1 MLSSFEYELF
11 NKEYIR
17 CLKLINEYTKRNQK
31 CIIFKLRSFECLIS
45 RNMYETVLN
54 ELIKQLQKDNYDVYC
69 SGSELL
75 IFWDQRGS
83 PIINDEQTHP
93 PCIKEVKSVAKKKK
107 KDEETIKIDHI
118 NMQFGDYVDEFPI
131 KTGEY

>member
-31 CIIFKLRSFECLIS
+31 CILFKLRSFECLIS
-45 RNMYETVLN
+45 RSMYETVLN

-69 SGSELL
+69 SGTELL
-75 IFWDQRGS
+75 IFWDERGT
-83 PIINDEQTHP
+83 PIVNDEQ
-93 PCIKEVKSVAKKKK
+93 PCIKEVKTASKKKK
-107 KDEETIKIDHI
+107 KDEEDIKIDHI
-118 NMQFGDYVDEFPI
+118 NIQFGEYVDEFPI
-131 KTGEY
+131 KTGDY

>member
-31 CIIFKLRSFECLIS
+31 CILFKLRSFECLIS
-45 RNMYETVLN
+45 RSMYETVLN

-69 SGSELL
+69 SGTELL
-75 IFWDQRGS
+75 IFWDERGT
-83 PIINDEQTHP
+83 PIVNDEQ
-93 PCIKEVKSVAKKKK
+93 PCIKEVKTSSKKKK
-107 KDEETIKIDHI
+107 KDEEDIKINHI
-118 NMQFGDYVDEFPI
+118 NIQFGEYVDEFPI
-131 KTGEY
+131 KTGDY

>member
-45 RNMYETVLN
+45 KSMYETVLN

-69 SGSELL
+69 SGTELL
-75 IFWDQRGS
+75 IFWDERGT
-83 PIINDEQTHP
+83 PIVNDEQ
-93 PCIKEVKSVAKKKK
+93 PCIKEVKTASKKKK
-107 KDEETIKIDHI
+107 KDEEDIKINHI
-118 NMQFGDYVDEFPI
+118 NIQFGEYVDEFPI
-131 KTGEY
+131 KTGNY

>member
-11 NKEYIR
+11 NKEHIR

-45 RNMYETVLN
+45 KSMYETVLN

-69 SGSELL
+69 SGTELL
-75 IFWDQRGS
+75 IFWDERGT
-83 PIINDEQTHP
+83 PIVNDEQ
-93 PCIKEVKSVAKKKK
+93 PCIKEVKTASKKKK
-107 KDEETIKIDHI
+107 KDEEDIKIDHI
-118 NMQFGDYVDEFPI
+118 NIQFGEYVDEFPI
-131 KTGEY
+131 KTGNY

>member
-45 RNMYETVLN
+45 KSMYETVLN

-69 SGSELL
+69 SGTELL
-75 IFWDQRGS
+75 IFWDERGT
-83 PIINDEQTHP
+83 PIVNDE
-93 PCIKEVKSVAKKKK
+93 PCVKEVKTSSKKKK
-107 KDEETIKIDHI
+107 KDEEDIKINHI
-118 NMQFGDYVDEFPI
+118 NIQFGEYVDEFPI
-131 KTGEY
+131 KTGNY

>member
-17 CLKLINEYTKRNQK
+17 CLKLINEYTKREQK

-45 RNMYETVLN
+45 KTMYNTILN

-69 SGSELL
+69 SGTELL
-75 IFWDQRGS
+75 IFWDQRS
-83 PIINDEQTHP
+83 NPVT
-93 PCIKEVKSVAKKKK
+93 KEVCQPTIKTVVSKKKK
-107 KDEETIKIDHI
+107 KEDEVIKIDHI
-118 NMQFGDYVDEFPI
+118 NISFGDYVDNLPI

>member
-45 RNMYETVLN
+45 KSMYETVLN

-69 SGSELL
+69 SGTELL
-75 IFWDQRGS
+75 IFWDERGT
-83 PIINDEQTHP
+83 PIVNDEQ
-93 PCIKEVKSVAKKKK
+93 PCIKEVKTASKKKK
-107 KDEETIKIDHI
+107 KDEEDIKINHI
-118 NMQFGDYVDEFPI
+118 NIQFGEYVDEFPI
-131 KTGEY
+131 KTGDY

>member
-45 RNMYETVLN
+45 KSMYETVLN

-69 SGSELL
+69 SGTELL
-75 IFWDQRGS
+75 IFWDERGT
-83 PIINDEQTHP
+83 PIVNDEQ
-93 PCIKEVKSVAKKKK
+93 PCIKEVKTASKKKK
-107 KDEETIKIDHI
+107 KDEEDIKIDHI
-118 NMQFGDYVDEFPI
+118 NIQFGEYVDEFPI
-131 KTGEY
+131 KTGNY

>member
-45 RNMYETVLN
+45 KSMYETVLN

-69 SGSELL
+69 SGTELL
-75 IFWDQRGS
+75 IFWDERGT
-83 PIINDEQTHP
+83 PIVNDEQ
-93 PCIKEVKSVAKKKK
+93 PCIKEVKTSSKKKK
-107 KDEETIKIDHI
+107 KDEEDIKIDHI
-118 NMQFGDYVDEFPI
+118 NIQFGEYVDEFPI
-131 KTGEY
+131 KTGNY

>member
-31 CIIFKLRSFECLIS
+31 CILFKLRSFECLIS
-45 RNMYETVLN
+45 RSMYETVLN

-69 SGSELL
+69 SGTELL
-75 IFWDQRGS
+75 IFWDERGT
-83 PIINDEQTHP
+83 PIVNDEQ
-93 PCIKEVKSVAKKKK
+93 PCIKEVKTASKKKK
-107 KDEETIKIDHI
+107 KDEEDIKINHI
-118 NMQFGDYVDEFPI
+118 NIQFGEYVDEFPI
-131 KTGEY
+131 KTGNY

>member
-45 RNMYETVLN
+45 RSMYETVLN

-75 IFWDQRGS
+75 IFWDERGT
-83 PIINDEQTHP
+83 PTVNDEQ
-93 PCIKEVKSVAKKKK
+93 PCIKEVKTSSKKKK
-107 KDEETIKIDHI
+107 KDEEDIKIDHI
-118 NMQFGDYVDEFPI
+118 NIQFGDYIDEFPI
-131 KTGEY
+131 KTGDY

>member
-31 CIIFKLRSFECLIS
+31 CILFKLRSFECLIS
-45 RNMYETVLN
+45 RSMYETVLN

-69 SGSELL
+69 SGTELL
-75 IFWDQRGS
+75 IFWDERGT
-83 PIINDEQTHP
+83 PIVNDEQ
-93 PCIKEVKSVAKKKK
+93 PCIKEVKTVSKKKK
-107 KDEETIKIDHI
+107 KDGEDIKIDHI
-118 NMQFGDYVDEFPI
+118 NIQFGDYIDEFPI
-131 KTGEY
+131 KTGNY

>member
-45 RNMYETVLN
+45 RSMYETVLN

-69 SGSELL
+69 SGTELL
-75 IFWDQRGS
+75 IFWDERGT
-83 PIINDEQTHP
+83 PIVNDEQ
-93 PCIKEVKSVAKKKK
+93 PCIKEVKTASKKKK
-107 KDEETIKIDHI
+107 KDEEDIKIDHI
-118 NMQFGDYVDEFPI
+118 NIQFGEYVDEFPI
-131 KTGEY
+131 KTGNY